1 MKQRK
6 PNDSTVRNTL
16 LVIPD
21 APSPGVLDPTVVVA
35 DPPWHDLSIHVRHK
49 DKIYDINKDLS
60 FQRILGASE

>member
-16 LVIPD
+16 PVIPD

-35 DPPWHDLSIHVRHK
+35 NPP
-49 DKIYDINKDLS
+49 
-60 FQRILGASE
+60 